1 MSGGKLI
8 MRKRR
13 PILTRQVG
21 VRTAS
26 ELGRKRRRL
35 TRRNLSA
42 EGVINR
48 MREGARLYL
57 HHDRSRG
64 PVWRLSVIGL
74 EVPDAIAR
82 LVIEHEGIVAAGDT
96 LFPSATLSQTYKA
109 SEVRT

>member
-1 MSGGKLI
+1 MG
-8 MRKRR
+8 KRR

-21 VRTAS
+21 VRTVS
-26 ELGRKRRRL
+26 ELGRK
-35 TRRNLSA
+35 RRNLSA

-74 EVPDAIAR
+74 EVPDAVAR
-82 LVIEHEGIVAAGDT
+82 AVIEHEGIVAAGNT
-96 LFPSATLSQTYKA
+96 LFPSTTLSQTYKA

>member
-1 MSGGKLI
+1 MK
-8 MRKRR
+8 KRR

-21 VRTAS
+21 IRTVS
-26 ELGRKRRRL
+26 ELGRKRRNL

-48 MREGARLYL
+48 MREGARLHL
-57 HHDRSRG
+57 HHDRGRG

-74 EVPDAIAR
+74 EVPDEVAR
-82 LVIEHEGIVAAGDT
+82 LVIQHEGIVAVGDT
-96 LFPSATLSQTYKA
+96 LFPGCLSQTYKA